1 MSLSVGIDFIAS
13 ILASVFKELKDMEV
27 RLSVTLVKFK
37 ETEQHFSDYPTIH
50 LFQYR
55 GRGLWEQQRLLQ
67 FHQTSGPEIQN
78 SNNAEEFWSDSFIKW
93 LSGFLNM

>member
-27 RLSVTLVKFK
+27 RLSMIQVKFK

-50 LFQYR
+50 LFQYT
-55 GRGLWEQQRLLQ
+55 GLGQWQQQRLLQ

-78 SNNAEEFWSDSFIKW
+78 SNNAEE
-93 LSGFLNM
+93 L